1 MRGSSWEDNR
11 RIFELLFGFPLVNY
25 PGQIKHL
32 PGWVVSIPL
41 QIILS
46 FVRSFCIWYGLM
58 VLKQPVINERED
70 KRFIGGGKCPR
81 VAVWNATP
89 HRGIEMM
96 AAWHRKVSRRAR

>member
-1 MRGSSWEDNR
+1 
-11 RIFELLFGFPLVNY
+11 
-25 PGQIKHL
+25 
-32 PGWVVSIPL
+32 
-41 QIILS
+41 
-46 FVRSFCIWYGLM
+46 M